1 MRIFITFDSFFK
13 QWVSETTRT
22 KTEKIILIS
31 ANKVL

>member
-1 MRIFITFDSFFK
+1 MRIFITFDSYFK
-13 QWVSETTRT
+13 QRDSETKRT